1 MHFVCTGLDFALP
14 DATTEGNQT
23 GGLKKHTLDKRFN
36 SAENLQARTGRGA
49 KRSKRANRGAEE
61 EA

>member
-1 MHFVCTGLDFALP
+1 LDFALP

-36 SAENLQARTGRGA
+36 SAENLQLRTGRGA
-49 KRSKRANRGAEE
+49 KRSKRANRAGED